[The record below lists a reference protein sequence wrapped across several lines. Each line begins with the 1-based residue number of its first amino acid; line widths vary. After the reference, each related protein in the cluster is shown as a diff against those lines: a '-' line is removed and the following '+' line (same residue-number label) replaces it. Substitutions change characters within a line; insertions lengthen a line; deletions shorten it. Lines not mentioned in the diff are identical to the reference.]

1 MPDPNHLRILEKG
14 VKAFND
20 WREKNPFIFPNIVKA
35 NLSGADLSGTDLN
48 RAHLSEANLSEADLS
63 GADLR
68 GADLRD
74 TDLRQAI
81 FELRYDSCYHF
92 NK

>member
-35 NLSGADLSGTDLN
+35 NLSGADLSG
-48 RAHLSEANLSEADLS
+48 
-63 GADLR
+63 ADLR